1 VAIDKSQ
8 ESTRTL
14 INYWTR
20 GEGAAKIRWGV
31 DGSFSRCVRHLS
43 SKVRDP
49 KGLCAELHHEATGE
63 WPAEKGVESSTDPAT
78 FDVTDLTDDEW
89 QGLAHL
95 NAVMNSG
102 AGIRYRGPIAM
113 VEKPTGDRRMFAE
126 NSLSFRS
133 LPRPAN
139 FQILTNQGHA
149 QGVTVAKL
157 ERAYM
162 SDGAWWGEGRFLDPR
177 MVPEV
182 PRAVYLL
189 KEKVIG
195 PSVDVSDVT
204 YEIVPHP
211 TMASETAVRFTK
223 GKVMGFTLVAFPA
236 FAEVEILVDDFD
248 SFDAL
253 TAAGVPIH
261 FAVNNNNWKRMPLGP
276 RDQDWNADDAIG
288 RLIEWSGGTPNKF
301 RTAFLYVDDKGEPT
315 SRDSYR
321 LPIADVIGGKLVL
334 MPRAV
339 YAAAA
344 LLSGAHGGLPNIED
358 GEKDRLRDVITEIYS
373 LFQET
378 WNDPRVKPP
387 WLRGGRDQHGEPLAT
402 IDLPLNTERE
412 ETIRK
417 FLDGTLDLSTGWC
430 APSDI
435 IYDHERAAPIVDMPD
450 VRVTRGGID
459 FADGEPNMDEPDAGK
474 LNQAARRQA
483 AAKGWAMKDGSYPI
497 RDADHHGA
505 EDLAKAIRAVGRG
518 NAPHD
523 EIRAHIMKRARALGL
538 ADEIPDN
545 WTGDS
550 RQAAAAPVQPPAA
563 WFQNPNLTGPTPLTV
578 DEDGRVYGHLA
589 AWNVCHTGIGN
600 RCIMAPKSNA
610 AYRHFKVGSLL
621 LDSGDT
627 IPVGKITL
635 GGGHADPQLGYI
647 PAAEHYDNSCA
658 AVAVVTCGEDKHG
671 IWVAGATVAGLDE
684 ERIAELRRSP
694 LSGDWR
700 RINGSLELVAA
711 LAVNSPGF
719 PVLRASA
726 EDLEVD
732 ETLLAAGIV
741 VPPRSTPA
749 NDGNGNTPEHH
760 TDLSRIAR
768 LQALDETLQD
778 LARRDKRLRVKSLFG
793 EE

>member
-1 VAIDKSQ
+1 MQFGGDGLMAIDKSQ
-8 ESTRTL
+8 ESTRRL
-14 INYWTR
+14 VNYWTR

-43 SKVRDP
+43 GKVRDP

-63 WPAEKGVESSTDPAT
+63 WPAEKGVESAVAAEA
-78 FDVTDLTDDEW
+78 FDVIDLTDEEW
-89 QGLAHL
+89 QGLAEL
-95 NAVMNSG
+95 NSAMNSG
-102 AGIRYRGPIAM
+102 GGIRYRGPIAPI
-113 VEKPTGDRRMFAE
+113 EKPTGDRRMFAE
-126 NSLSFRS
+126 GSLSFRT
-133 LPRPAN
+133 LPQPGN
-139 FQILTNQGHA
+139 FQILTSSGHA
-149 QGVTVAKL
+149 QSVTVAKL

-177 MVPEV
+177 IVPEV

-189 KEKVIG
+189 KEKVYG
-195 PSVDVSDVT
+195 PSVDVDDFT

-211 TMASETAVRFTK
+211 TIEDQTAVRFTK
-223 GKVMGFTLVAFPA
+223 GRVMGFTLVSHPA
-236 FAEVEILVDDFD
+236 FAEVEIMVDDFD
-248 SFDAL
+248 SFDSL
-253 TAAGVPIH
+253 VAAGVSVP
-261 FAVNNNNWKRMPLGP
+261 FAINANSWKRMALGP
-276 RDQDWNADDAIG
+276 RDQDWNADDAIS
-288 RLIEWSGGTPNKF
+288 RLIEWSGGAPAKY

-321 LPIADVIGGKLVL
+321 LPVADVINGKLVL

-358 GEKDRLRDVITEIYS
+358 AEKDRLRDVVTEIYG

-387 WLRGGRDQHGEPLAT
+387 WLRGGRDQHGEPLT
-402 IDLPLNTERE
+402 IDLPLDADRE
-412 ETIRK
+412 ETIKK
-417 FLDGTLDLSTGWC
+417 FLDGTLDMSEGW
-430 APSDI
+430 
-435 IYDHERAAPIVDMPD
+435 EV
-450 VRVTRGGID
+450 VRET
-459 FADGEPNMDEPDAGK
+459 FADESNMDVPDAGN
-474 LNQAARRQA
+474 LNQAARREA

-497 RDADHHGA
+497 RDAEHHGA
-505 EDLAKAIRAVGRG
+505 QDLSKAIRAVGRG

-538 ADEIPDN
+538 ADQIPDSWN
-545 WTGDS
+545 S
-550 RQAAAAPVQPPAA
+550 QQAAAAPVRPSAA
-563 WFQNPNLTGPTPLTV
+563 WFSDPQLSGPTPLTV
-578 DEDGRVYGHLA
+578 DEEGRVYGHLA

-600 RCIMAPKSNA
+600 RCIMAPKSTA
-610 AYRHFKVGSLL
+610 GYRHFKVGSVVV
-621 LDSGDT
+621 DSGDT

-635 GGGHADPQLGYI
+635 GSGHADPQLGYI
-647 PAAEHYDNSCA
+647 PAAEHYDNSCT

-671 IWVAGATVAGLDE
+671 IWVAGATVAGLSD

-711 LAVNSPGF
+711 LAVNSPGY
-719 PVLRASA
+719 PVIRASA
-726 EDLEVD
+726 DNAEVD

-741 VPPRSTPA
+741 VDA
-749 NDGNGNTPEHH
+749 APENHRDEKASEH
-760 TDLSRIAR
+760 LSRLTR
-768 LQALDETLQD
+768 LQSLDEAVRNIA
-778 LARRDKRLRVKSLFG
+778 ARDRRFRIKSLLG